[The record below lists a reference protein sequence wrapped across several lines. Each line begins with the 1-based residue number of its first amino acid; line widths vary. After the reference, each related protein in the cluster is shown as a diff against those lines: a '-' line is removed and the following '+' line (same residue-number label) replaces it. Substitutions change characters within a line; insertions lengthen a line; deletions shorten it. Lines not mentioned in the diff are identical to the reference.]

1 MKKKLIQYYP
11 PDDDFFKKLWEDALI
26 VPDANILLNLYRYD
40 EKTRTEFLEILD
52 KLKEKLWVPHQ
63 VALEYQKNRINEII
77 NQREKFNAV
86 KKIFIDSKKEL
97 SKDINEYV
105 KKYPHFDTSA
115 ILEPVKSAYDGS
127 IAEIDRMIEQDPDF
141 LQKDPI
147 RESLTQIFENKV
159 GHRYSLLRELELLSD
174 AERRFELEIPPGYED
189 YRTKPGIRKFGDF
202 ILWFQ
207 MLDHAK
213 GTKKS
218 IIFITDDK
226 KEDWWW
232 IHNRRTIGP
241 RPELIEEINERAKVS
256 FHMYNSRGFIEW
268 ASGYI
273 EQHIS
278 PETLK
283 EVENIQK
290 ERQRQ
295 LDSLE
300 NYYFE
305 KTLIELYFLGN
316 KGRNGIVEPALS
328 NIKGLSKKD
337 ILNAI
342 YEGEQRGM
350 IMDISTN
357 DGIQWLL
364 TPKGVSY
371 AEALIQENKQ

>member
-1 MKKKLIQYYP
+1 MREKLIQFYHP
-11 PDDDFFKKLWEDALI
+11 EEVFFEKLWEDAI
-26 VPDANILLNLYRYD
+26 IIPDANILLNLYRYD

-52 KLKEKLWVPHQ
+52 KLKERLWVPHQ

-77 NQREKFNAV
+77 NQREKLHTA

-97 SKDINEYV
+97 TKDINDYA
-105 KKYPHFDTSA
+105 KKYPHFDTSP
-115 ILEPVKSAYDGS
+115 ILEPVKSAYDSS
-127 IAEIDRMIEQDPDF
+127 IAEIDRIIEQDPDLF
-141 LQKDPI
+141 QKDPI
-147 RESLTQIFENKV
+147 RESLTQIFEKRV
-159 GHRYSLLRELELLSD
+159 GHRYPQLRERELFSD

-202 ILWFQ
+202 ILWIQ

-213 GTKKS
+213 ETKKS

-268 ASGYI
+268 ASEYI

-278 PETLK
+278 PETIQ

-290 ERQRQ
+290 ERESRLYSTESL
-295 LDSLE
+295 LDIKYPMLTKEQYEEWRKSLFTGFDPDKL
-300 NYYFE
+300 NVG
-305 KTLIELYFLGN
+305 KIPLIWTDVSGY
-316 KGRNGIVEPALS
+316 KIIANGIEERLKSIPRPKKEIPEEP
-328 NIKGLSKKD
+328 K
-337 ILNAI
+337 
-342 YEGEQRGM
+342 
-350 IMDISTN
+350 
-357 DGIQWLL
+357 
-364 TPKGVSY
+364 
-371 AEALIQENKQ
+371 AEENSD